1 MYQTAQQAR
10 IRANLHSIDAAKP
23 AANGGE
29 LPGLADLIA
38 KQLQPDV
45 VTIDQDGYYPRQFL
59 QDLGEL
65 GGYAGV
71 AAPAFGG
78 NGLGLTHNVQVMAKV
93 SQTCLSTGFAIWCQ
107 TACLRYLQLSD
118 NENLKIRF
126 LPALVDGRLLGG
138 TGLSNTLK
146 FKCGIER
153 ALLKA
158 RRVAGGYEINGNL
171 PWVSNLG
178 PGHVF
183 VTGCPVEDDGRLLF
197 FLVETQRNG
206 FRLVEGAHFAAMEGT
221 GTLACQFRDYFVGD
235 DYVLA
240 QPDKSENYL
249 AKIKPGMILA
259 QMGMGLGL
267 IRACIDLIES
277 ANKTSALTT
286 RYLDDQADE
295 LAGELDIAERETY
308 RLARLLDDN
317 PVVDV
322 DVITDV
328 LKVRLAGSELSLRAS
343 QSALLHQGAKGF
355 LTHSAAQRKVREA
368 YFVAIVTPAIKHL
381 RRELANLKS
390 AEVSALPLS

>member
-10 IRANLHSIDAAKP
+10 IRTNLHTIDATKP

-29 LPGLADLIA
+29 LPGLAELIA
-38 KQLQPDV
+38 KQLQPAV

-59 QDLGEL
+59 QNLGEL

-78 NGLGLTHNVQVMAKV
+78 NGLGLTHSVQVMAKV

-107 TACLRYLQLSD
+107 TACLRYLHLSD
-118 NENLKIRF
+118 NEIVKSRF
-126 LPALVDGRLLGG
+126 LPALVDGQMLGG

-197 FLVETQRNG
+197 FVVETQHHG

-235 DYVLA
+235 DHVLA

-277 ANKTSALTT
+277 ANKSSALTNQ
-286 RYLDDQADE
+286 YLDDQAEELADE
-295 LAGELDIAERETY
+295 LAIAERETY
-308 RLARLLDDN
+308 RLTRLLDNDTTA
-317 PVVDV
+317 DV
-322 DVITDV
+322 LADV

-368 YFVAIVTPAIKHL
+368 YFVAIVTPAIKQL

-390 AEVSALPLS
+390 AEVCALPLS